1 MYGLG
6 ADPNSASGTSTPDD
20 LMSGYTGGGA
30 NSAGAMSP
38 LMQMMLMQQAA
49 QSAGQI
55 GQQAPLQANNFAQ
68 YANPQAQ
75 VTPGQGAPTINP
87 AMLGMI
93 LSGSR

>member
-6 ADPNSASGTSTPDD
+6 ADPNSASATSTPDD
-20 LMSGYTGGGA
+20 LMSSYNGGGSSS
-30 NSAGAMSP
+30 NGMSQM
-38 LMQMMLMQQAA
+38 MQMLLMQQAM
-49 QSAGQI
+49 QSAGQL
-55 GQQAPLQANNFAQ
+55 GQTAPIQANNFAQ

-75 VTPGQGAPTINP
+75 VMPGQGAPAINP